1 MHGPPTVASLPA
13 CVKELNREEVGVSVM
28 GEGKFFR
35 KVERG
40 FSVAQRPLLV
50 SVENPLDPTL
60 DVGKNSYNMDAI
72 LDACRHAYHRLLHTV
87 PIVQACLASRQ
98 PPPSLLSALIRPD
111 DEVLAPRSMPRGRA
125 FRVDLFSNLLQ
136 TVGIRAPPPQHQQQ
150 REEQQQHYRDGGG
163 YQDYGGRRGSG
174 GGGGYDQHG
183 YGGGGGGGSRK
194 RERAGDD
201 DYDYHYEE
209 PPRREERQQQKRGR
223 WSGGRL
229 ENNNNYHYDQ
239 HDHRGDDGRSRRHS
253 DGQGWGGGGG
263 GGGGGRYRR

>member
-1 MHGPPTVASLPA
+1 MHGRQSLTCLCA

-150 REEQQQHYRDGGG
+150 REQQQHYRDGGG
-163 YQDYGGRRGSG
+163 YQDYGGRRGS

-229 ENNNNYHYDQ
+229 ENNNNNYHYDQ